1 MKEEREEIEGD
12 KNIKRDE
19 KITTINRERK
29 KRKERGAGEGERAKR
44 ATTIWRGQDIER
56 GKRKTRERG
65 RRTGEQMT
73 NSNLIA
79 RRTIK
84 GQSTHERG
92 RKGAREDKQREEK
105 TKADEKISCGPERT

>member
-1 MKEEREEIEGD
+1 M
-12 KNIKRDE
+12 
-19 KITTINRERK
+19 
-29 KRKERGAGEGERAKR
+29 
-44 ATTIWRGQDIER
+44 
-56 GKRKTRERG
+56 
-65 RRTGEQMT
+65 RTDEQMT

-92 RKGAREDKQREEK
+92 KKGAREEKQREER

>member
-12 KNIKRDE
+12 KNIRRYE
-19 KITTINRERK
+19 KITTINTERK
-29 KRKERGAGEGERAKR
+29 RRKERGASEGERAKR

-65 RRTGEQMT
+65 RITDEQMT

-92 RKGAREDKQREEK
+92 KKGAREEKQREER

>member
-44 ATTIWRGQDIER
+44 ATTIWRG
-56 GKRKTRERG
+56 
-65 RRTGEQMT
+65 
-73 NSNLIA
+73 
-79 RRTIK
+79 
-84 GQSTHERG
+84 
-92 RKGAREDKQREEK
+92 
-105 TKADEKISCGPERT
+105 